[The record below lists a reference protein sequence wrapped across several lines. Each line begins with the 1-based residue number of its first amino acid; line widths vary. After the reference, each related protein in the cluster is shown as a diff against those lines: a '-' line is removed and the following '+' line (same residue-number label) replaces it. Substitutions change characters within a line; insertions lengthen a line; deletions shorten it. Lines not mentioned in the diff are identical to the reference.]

1 MGFLCTPQIMGLTRD
16 GPKQKKNGGKQKHRA
31 AGKAILAEA
40 GKERFSASETL
51 DRTRSGDNSYTGYD
65 SGFACWDDMCRE
77 ADAYRVPTKLRNGEM
92 AERGLRKD
100 AVIGY
105 AIIFNPPSEM
115 TVGWTQ
121 DDYKRF
127 YDDSWACLCEIQPD
141 LFSDDNIRMD
151 AVHRDEGRLIDD
163 GSFSEHLH
171 RFGVPKGRDG
181 KYCGN
186 KIDARLLI
194 TINERYPAMMRA
206 KGWKLDDLQTTD
218 WERMKTDEEYR
229 QSWNDKRRE
238 RGRSVNKYLR
248 DELTTEIMKV
258 ANLGAETLA
267 IKQAYEAKDKEAD
280 DKIADADEYARR
292 TRKTA
297 DDDAKQIMDDAKVEA
312 GVQRNAAL
320 QERRDAE
327 NDRVLMLQRLREREA
342 KLAEAEKQV
351 EEREQAIADKQAAAD
366 DALEAAQKKKAE
378 VAADGKKAV
387 SDAVEEVKR
396 KYMEPK
402 VQELYDI
409 QAEYKALVDD
419 HKRAVEADVGLV
431 EFCKGIRMRNG
442 KTAYDYYLEKT
453 AMTHN
458 TIDTDNDKAKGLDE
472 RIQASQAFIDMPEHN
487 IETSPE
493 IKRLYDKAMA
503 DNRIIRRSVD
513 DLPDD
518 DITVPDDATEFDL

>member
-31 AGKAILAEA
+31 SGKAMLAEA
-40 GKERFSASETL
+40 GKERYSASETL
-51 DRTRSGDNSYTGYD
+51 DRTRSVNNSYSGFD
-65 SGFACWDDMCRE
+65 SGFACWDAMCGE
-77 ADAYRVPTKLRNGEM
+77 ADEYRVPTKARDGTM
-92 AERGLRKD
+92 HERGLRKD

-141 LFSDDNIRMD
+141 LFRDDNIRMD

-163 GSFSEHLH
+163 GTFTEHLH

-218 WERMKTDEEYR
+218 WQRMKMDDEYR
-229 QSWNDKRRE
+229 REWNDKRRE

-248 DELTTEIMKV
+248 DKLTTEIMEV

-280 DKIADADEYARR
+280 DKIADADEYSRR

-297 DDDAKQIMDDAKVEA
+297 DDDAKQITDDAKVEA
-312 GVQRNAAL
+312 GVQRDAAL
-320 QERRDAE
+320 RERRDAE
-327 NDRVLMLQRLREREA
+327 NDRVRMLQSLHEREA
-342 KLAEAEKQV
+342 KLAEAEKQI
-351 EEREQAIADKQAAAD
+351 EDREQAIADKQAAAD
-366 DALEAAQKKKAE
+366 EALAEAA
-378 VAADGKKAV
+378 AAAKKAV
-387 SDAVEEVKR
+387 TDAVASVKR
-396 KYMEPK
+396 QYMEPK
-402 VQELYDI
+402 VQELYDV

-431 EFCKGIRMRNG
+431 EFCKGIKMKSG
-442 KTAYDYYLEKT
+442 KTVYDYYNEKT
-453 AMTHN
+453 ARIHN
-458 TIDTDNDKAKGLDE
+458 TIDTDNDKAKGLDD
-472 RIQASQAFIDMPEHN
+472 RIQASQAFIDNPEHSV
-487 IETSPE
+487 ETTPE

-518 DITVPDDATEFDL
+518 DISVPDDATEFDL